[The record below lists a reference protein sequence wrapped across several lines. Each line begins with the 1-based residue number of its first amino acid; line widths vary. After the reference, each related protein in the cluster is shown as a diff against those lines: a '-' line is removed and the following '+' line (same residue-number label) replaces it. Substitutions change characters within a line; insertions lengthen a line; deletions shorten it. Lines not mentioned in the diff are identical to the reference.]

1 VTIGKTEADV
11 NGMPLSKDY
20 PPLTHLLDEIEAA
33 KYLGMSLAW
42 MQQDRVGKRRVPYI
56 KIGRAVRYRVADL
69 IAFVERCKV
78 GGLAT

>member
-1 VTIGKTEADV
+1 MTIGRTEVDV
-11 NGMPLSKDY
+11 NGKALNKDY
-20 PPLTHLLDEIEAA
+20 LPLTHLLDESEAA

-42 MQQDRVGKRRVPYI
+42 MQQDRGGKRRVPYI

>member
-1 VTIGKTEADV
+1 VTIGRTEVDV
-11 NGMPLSKDY
+11 NDNPLNKDY
-20 PPLTHLLDEIEAA
+20 PPLPHLLDETEAA

-42 MQQDRVGKRRVPYI
+42 MQQDRVSRRRVPYI